1 MRVLK
6 ENVVC
11 NSSIVNQALTEG
23 HIREL
28 ISRPIIH
35 PSTINLEMVRCPICN
50 HLLGFVEGR
59 VQIKCN
65 KCKYIH
71 LADSRV
77 APTTD
82 TLI

>member
-1 MRVLK
+1 MRFLKPNVLQSLSTSGK
-6 ENVVC
+6 E
-11 NSSIVNQALTEG
+11 LTEG
-23 HIREL
+23 QIRDL
-28 ISRPIIH
+28 VSKIIIH
-35 PSTINLEMVRCPICN
+35 PSTINLEIVKCPMCD
-50 HLLGFVEGR
+50 HLLGFVDGR